1 LFRRRGNILDLE
13 SLFQLLDL
21 DSQINNFLW
30 CILGNPCGVLI
41 LFWKQC
47 CFLWNYLETFT
58 TIFNGAFRLW
68 RLNFIRRTNV
78 LSLASLCFVP
88 SPLRS
93 LKRGGVTGYYLCMS

>member
-68 RLNFIRRTNV
+68 RLHFI
-78 LSLASLCFVP
+78 
-88 SPLRS
+88 
-93 LKRGGVTGYYLCMS
+93 